1 MGVRNPV
8 NYDSAAVIDP
18 GRDQLLFNPRRLG
31 PIIVQKESQHLRH
44 NLKNQK
50 IVKMRLDRPRT
61 VADDEMRAQI
71 ERDPMIE
78 RERSDEKKKINVLFL

>member
-1 MGVRNPV
+1 MDLVGVRNPV
-8 NYDSAAVIDP
+8 NYDSAVVIGR
-18 GRDQLLFNPRRLG
+18 GRDLLLFNPHRLG
-31 PIIVQKESQHLRH
+31 PIIVQKEIQHLRR

-71 ERDPMIE
+71 EMGDPMIE
-78 RERSDEKKKINVLFL
+78 RERGDD